1 MAFGVPYQPGFAPG
15 YYPMGQP
22 SAMPDQ
28 LAQLRQKLP
37 ATAAVRAYHLGAG

>member
-22 SAMPDQ
+22 TAMPDQ
-28 LAQLRQKLP
+28 LAQLRQ
-37 ATAAVRAYHLGAG
+37 ARR